1 MIHDEIDI
9 NILPGVLREMTD
21 MIGLPATMQIVQRHG
36 GTRLWVPALIETLAP
51 DHKLVKLVGMA
62 AARTL
67 SEQYGG
73 ETLEIPKAERALRAI
88 RDKAIREQWPAK
100 SQSQLAREY
109 NLTERQVRKILSG
122 IEQPKW
128 PTLKFE

>member
-1 MIHDEIDI
+1 MYEEIDI
-9 NILPGVLREMTD
+9 NILPGVLREMVD
-21 MIGLPATMQIVQRHG
+21 LIGLPATMQIVQRHG

-51 DHKLVKLVGMA
+51 DHKLVKLVGMTS
-62 AARTL
+62 ARTL

-88 RDKAIREQWPAK
+88 RDKAIREQWPHK
-100 SQSQLAREY
+100 SQSQLAIEY
-109 NLTERQVRKILSG
+109 NLTERQVRTILSS
-122 IEQPKW
+122 IEQQKW